1 MLIILYIYSGELWK
15 RTPPS
20 GILLTALSKERLSLA
35 SLYIAF
41 LKATTYGT
49 YGMKISPF
57 MIDFNTLSFL
67 SLKNYLISANGIQ

>member
-41 LKATTYGT
+41 LKATTYG
-49 YGMKISPF
+49 MKISPF

-67 SLKNYLISANGIQ
+67 SLKNYLISTNGIQ